1 MNCKTNTN
9 AAPII
14 PLERTADLQSS
25 QAVVRI
31 HEDVDEAVDPPAE
44 PRIGAVRPEPGGI
57 VVQWT
62 VSPASP
68 ASASPT
74 RPFIVVGLTEVA
86 GHVRF
91 EKVGQ

>member
-1 MNCKTNTN
+1 LPTRQ
-9 AAPII
+9 AAPDIDFDRVV
-14 PLERTADLQSS
+14 LL
-25 QAVVRI
+25 AVI
-31 HEDVDEAVDPPAE
+31 SDDDGAAPAE